1 MFAQKL
7 RKQKVHTHTKKKK
20 KKKFS
25 KKKKAWKEWSCVE
38 VIDWLK
44 TFLDDE
50 ELQQAKEMKLRGSGL
65 EMLTKEDLHHLK
77 VGTRY
82 EVLNQIK
89 GILSKLSNLFDP
101 SKKKKKKKKPS
112 DKTPQKAMVSVLL
125 STH

>member
-1 MFAQKL
+1 M
-7 RKQKVHTHTKKKK
+7 
-20 KKKFS
+20 
-25 KKKKAWKEWSCVE
+25 E

-101 SKKKKKKKKPS
+101 SKKKKKKKKKALRQNSPKSYGKCPS
-112 DKTPQKAMVSVLL
+112 FNTL
-125 STH
+125 S